1 MGSGGLVGHG
11 DSRGREVAERQGLD
25 IGIPVLSVMIILRA
39 MCVI

>member
-1 MGSGGLVGHG
+1 VV
-11 DSRGREVAERQGLD
+11 EKWERQGLD